1 MINPLRFSGLAS
13 GMDTESIVKK
23 LMDAERIPLNK
34 LGQKKQLLEWRR
46 DQYREIN
53 ALLLSFRD
61 EVFKMKLQSSFLA
74 KQVISTNES
83 KLTATATANAGNAT
97 YTISKATLAT
107 AAYNSSSAAISLNSA
122 DKIDPTKSLWSMRDK
137 FAAGSDGFNW
147 KEENQT
153 DSIAVSTD
161 GTEFQLSKGAIDQG
175 TTITIKVTDPDNV
188 QTEYTVYTD
197 KAAFAAANDDKGVYV
212 DLETGKLT
220 FKRAIQKGSKI
231 DANYGYKTFSFSIT
245 TYGEGGT
252 EIKEDFTVEG
262 TESLNGV
269 LSRLNNSK
277 VGVTAYYDAATDKIS
292 ITRKAT
298 GDFNAGETNKEI
310 ITSGSGGFLDTVL
323 KLNEANEKGGTN
335 AKVTINGLETEK
347 YSNTFQINGVNFT
360 LKDAIDE
367 TAPVTISVSNDVN
380 KNFETIKNFVDKY
393 NELIEKIN
401 AKISER
407 RYRDYPP
414 LTEEQKK
421 ELSDKEV
428 ELWEEKA
435 KSGLLRGDAI
445 LSSAL
450 SEFRRTLYSV
460 VGGLPVTNN
469 TLTEI
474 GITTGAYQEQG
485 KLYIDESKLKKAL
498 QDSPDEVMKLFTQS
512 SDQDSEKGLAVR
524 LYDNVNKAI
533 NRLTEKAGRN
543 LGFSTVDNSIIGEE
557 LKDLDER
564 INALENRLKQ
574 VEDRYWRQ
582 FTAMEQAIQRANM
595 QSGWLMQQFG
605 GGGQN

>member
-13 GMDTESIVKK
+13 GIDTESIVKK

-34 LGQKKQLLEWRR
+34 LGQKKQILEWRR

-83 KLTATATANAGNAT
+83 KLTATATANVGNAT
-97 YTISKATLAT
+97 YTISEATLAT

-122 DKIDPTKSLWSMRDK
+122 DKIDPTKSLWSMRNK
-137 FAAGSDGFNW
+137 FAADPKDFNW
-147 KEENQT
+147 VVENKS
-153 DSIAVSTD
+153 DSIAVSAD
-161 GTEFQLSKGAIDQG
+161 GTEFRLSKGAIDQG
-175 TTITIKVTDPDNV
+175 TPITIKVTDSDNV

-197 KAAFAAANDDKGVYV
+197 KTAFDAANDDKGVYV

-220 FKRAIQKGSKI
+220 FKQAIQSGSKI

-269 LSRLNNSK
+269 LSRINNSK
-277 VGVTAYYDAATDKIS
+277 LGVIAYYDVATDKIS
-292 ITRKAT
+292 IMRKVT
-298 GDFNAGETNKEI
+298 GDFTDGAEI
-310 ITSGSGGFLDTVL
+310 KVSGGFLNTVL

-347 YSNTFQINGVNFT
+347 YSNTFQINGVTFT
-360 LKDAIDE
+360 LKDAIDSA
-367 TAPVTISVSNDVN
+367 APVTISVSNDVN

-401 AKISER
+401 AKISEK
-407 RYRDYPP
+407 RYRDYLP

-450 SEFRRTLYSV
+450 SEFRRTLYSE
-460 VGGLPVTNN
+460 VGGLSVTNN

-512 SDQDSEKGLAVR
+512 SNLDSEKGLAVR

-543 LGFSTVDNSIIGEE
+543 LGFSTVDKSLIGEE

-564 INALENRLKQ
+564 INAFENRLKQ

>member
-34 LGQKKQLLEWRR
+34 LGQKKQLLEWQR

-53 ALLLSFRD
+53 ALLLSFRN
-61 EVFKMKLQSSFLA
+61 EVFNMKLQSSFLA
-74 KQVISTNES
+74 KQVTSTNES

-107 AAYNSSSAAISLNSA
+107 AAYNSSSAAISLDPAN
-122 DKIDPTKSLWSMRDK
+122 KIDPTKSLWSMRDR
-137 FAAGSDGFNW
+137 FAGSGGFKW
-147 KEENQT
+147 VVENKS
-153 DSIAVSTD
+153 DSIAVSAD

-175 TTITIKVTDPDNV
+175 TPITIKVTDQNNV
-188 QTEYTVYTD
+188 QTSYIVYTD
-197 KAAFAAANDDKGVYV
+197 KTAFDSATDANRAYV
-212 DLETGKLT
+212 DLESGKLT
-220 FKRAIQKGSKI
+220 FNQAIQSGSKI
-231 DANYGYKTFSFSIT
+231 DADYGYNTFSFSIT

-252 EIKEDFTVEG
+252 PITETFKVEG

-269 LSRLNNSK
+269 LNRLNNSK
-277 VGVTAYYDAATDKIS
+277 VGVTAYYDAYTDKIS

-298 GDFNAGETNKEI
+298 GDFNAGAANKEI

-323 KLNEANEKGGTN
+323 KLDEANEQGGTN
-335 AKVTINGLETEK
+335 AIVTINGLQTEK
-347 YSNTFQINGVNFT
+347 YSNTFQMNGVNFT
-360 LKDAIDE
+360 LKDVIDPA
-367 TAPVTISVSNDVN
+367 APVTVSVTNNVD

-512 SDQDSEKGLAVR
+512 SNLDSEKGLAVR

-533 NRLTEKAGRN
+533 DRLTEKAGRN
-543 LGFSTVDNSIIGEE
+543 VGFSTVDKSLIGEE

-564 INALENRLKQ
+564 INAFENRLKQ